1 MTILRMHIILA
12 RYDRRMFSEWLVNCA
27 KTSKSTMYDTQLILY
42 GRELKGES
50 IHVFPTAT
58 SHEHMYLL
66 EDRKGGSAYPSG
78 GESLLVS

>member
-1 MTILRMHIILA
+1 
-12 RYDRRMFSEWLVNCA
+12 
-27 KTSKSTMYDTQLILY
+27 MYDTQLILLY